1 MPLHKRGRKY
11 GKQNNKPVSILPTLS
26 KIYERNIFKQM
37 SPFLKVYFLVRNT
50 VFQRYWKSV
59 VDKNENFCAPPIS
72 LSKAYD
78 RFNYKNSYCEAKRK
92 RFTFTALKLIH
103 NYLPSKK

>member
-11 GKQNNKPVSILPTLS
+11 RKQNNKPESILPTLS
-26 KIYERNIFKQM
+26 KIYERSIFKQM
-37 SPFLKVYFLVRNT
+37 SPFLKIHFLVRNN

-59 VDKNENFCAPPIS
+59 VDKNKNFCAPPTS

-78 RFNYKNSYCEAKRK
+78 
-92 RFTFTALKLIH
+92 
-103 NYLPSKK
+103 